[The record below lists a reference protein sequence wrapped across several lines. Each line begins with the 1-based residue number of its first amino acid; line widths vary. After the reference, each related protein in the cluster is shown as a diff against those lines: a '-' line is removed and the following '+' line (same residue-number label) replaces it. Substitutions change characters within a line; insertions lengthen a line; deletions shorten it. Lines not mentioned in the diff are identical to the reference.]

1 MVSNFYEEIYKLKKL
16 VRTGWI
22 ETVHGTNRL
31 ESDAE
36 HCFSCC
42 MLALKIIN
50 EKKLKLN
57 QEKVLKMLMFH
68 ELGEIDVGDI
78 PANSG
83 YPLKDKYDKEKR
95 GVERIAKKFKMPE
108 MLELWEEFE
117 SFETPESRFCKMIDK
132 LDTIMQANEYSMETQ
147 NAEIFEEFYN
157 TSKSRIEGY
166 EEYLNKQKK

>member
-1 MVSNFYEEIYKLKKL
+1 MGYFYEEIYKLKKL

-42 MLALKIIN
+42 MLALKIMS
-50 EKKLKLN
+50 EKKLNLN

-83 YPLKDKYDKEKR
+83 FPAQKKYEKEKR
-95 GVERIAKKFKMPE
+95 GVKRISKKFNMPE

-132 LDTIMQANEYSMETQ
+132 LDTIMQANEYSSETQ
-147 NAEIFEEFYN
+147 NFEIFEEFYN

-166 EEYLNKQKK
+166 EEYLKTKHKH

>member
-1 MVSNFYEEIYKLKKL
+1 MGYFYEEIYKLKKL

-42 MLALKIIN
+42 MLALKIMS
-50 EKKLKLN
+50 EKNLNLN

-83 YPLKDKYDKEKR
+83 FPAQKKYEKEKR
-95 GVERIAKKFKMPE
+95 GVKRIAKKFNMPE

-132 LDTIMQANEYSMETQ
+132 LDTIMQASEYSMETQ